1 MKKSI
6 AIVSFILI
14 LFGCNKDNSTSRQP
28 SFKFKAKC
36 FTKAL
41 VPGNEPVIKKLNLYS
56 RQQNYHTSDLSN
68 SEGSTFVNVFDVS
81 ITVDT
86 LSAGEYSGTLYS
98 NSAITR
104 NAIINFFKPVIIVHL
119 CSIFHYPNNQTCH
132 NTQSTCC

>member
-28 SFKFKAKC
+28 SFKFKPKC

-104 NAIINFFKPVIIVHL
+104 NAIINFFKPR
-119 CSIFHYPNNQTCH
+119 HYC
-132 NTQSTCC
+132 